1 MAIKKS
7 VPRSLAPLGHTT
19 SLFREHLNRAGHND
33 PEWKIASRWADA
45 NRQKHKE
52 DVVPVQQ
59 IAHQCTGKCTGGK
72 HVYPTLEPRDVKI
85 ISATVQWFAT
95 PEGREFYQQFLAQV

>member
-1 MAIKKS
+1 MTKS
-7 VPRSLAPLGHTT
+7 VPRSLAPLCNTT
-19 SLFREHLNRAGHND
+19 PLFQEHLSSAGQSD
-33 PEWKIASRWADA
+33 PQWKIASLWADI
-45 NRQKHKE
+45 NRQNSKE

-85 ISATVQWFAT
+85 VSATVQWFAT
-95 PEGREFYQQFLAQV
+95 PEGREFYKQFLAQV

>member
-1 MAIKKS
+1 MTAKS
-7 VPRSLAPLGHTT
+7 LPRSFAPLGNTT
-19 SLFREHLNRAGHND
+19 PLFREHLNRARHND
-33 PEWKIASRWADA
+33 PEWIIAGKWADA

-72 HVYPTLEPRDVKI
+72 HSYQLPDQRDVRV

-95 PEGREFYQQFLAQV
+95 PEGREFYEQFLAQV